1 MAKRAISINEAAET
15 LGIGVSK
22 AYEAA
27 NSGELPTI
35 RIGKRILVP
44 LVALEKML
52 AKVKSEPAND
62 ND

>member
-1 MAKRAISINEAAET
+1 MDKRAISINEAAET

-52 AKVKSEPAND
+52 AKVKTEPAND
-62 ND
+62 D

>member
-1 MAKRAISINEAAET
+1 MQKRAISIPEAAET

-27 NSGELPTI
+27 NSGEIPTI

-44 LVALEKML
+44 VAALERML
-52 AKVKSEPAND
+52 ERVTSDSSND
-62 ND
+62 N

>member
-1 MAKRAISINEAAET
+1 MEKQALSIKEAAET
-15 LGIGVSK
+15 LGIGVAK
-22 AYEAA
+22 AYQAA

-44 LVALEKML
+44 VAALERML